1 VIDRRARNIAANA
14 IRDFMEG
21 TISNREYER
30 RYPRSKDDHALW
42 EIYVQMWFLYS
53 DLKEH
58 TLTGEYA
65 LKEESRSF
73 LDRCI
78 LFLKS
83 DLDFQWPRQK
93 FRPWYGLFR
102 IIGLGRFIDRLE
114 RKEMNIGDVDV
125 WPFLKKTEYEEVANC
140 RPK

>member
-1 VIDRRARNIAANA
+1 MIDRRARNIAANA

>member
-1 VIDRRARNIAANA
+1 
-14 IRDFMEG
+14 MEG